1 MKRIIKNKSVLHRMI
16 ALVMSV
22 VMILT
27 LVAIDSHFSLSA
39 EEPTPK
45 SLPVKEID
53 IAELI
58 KNKSEKD
65 NNEDWYYSEEVNV
78 KFTLNNTTDNIK
90 KEDVLY
96 MFCDGDVL
104 DSLSTPTDTTKCI
117 KLEKEEVLNNIAKP
131 NKYAFYYA
139 VYDEEDNKTE
149 QYKLIGTITVY
160 IDKDAPSVDSVT
172 VIGNKNKVRPK
183 TGYYLLNGLNTADKA
198 KIEIKVSDAPGETA
212 SGIDKVECED
222 NYGSITTIEADD
234 KGKFFFEVPDD
245 YNTRT
250 FKFRAIDK
258 AKNKGDYSEVLT
270 FNTVKSK
277 PAVNNCET
285 KAVSNGYFNNMN
297 FILSKT
303 DIQVK
308 VDKWLP
314 SDKADYTLRYKFIKK
329 GEEINADNCV
339 EKAIDSEPTYFTV
352 PVDPKATNPFN
363 TEGSVIKSVI
373 VSIVDEFENESDW
386 KDLNGNYVFVD
397 SQTPTI
403 SVEGYSGDW
412 KKELNLTV
420 KASNKYSYISAIGYE
435 VNGIS
440 KEMKS
445 QVNSFSK
452 DASISVVKGNTSES
466 NENIIKL
473 PEGASNIEF
482 YATSV
487 TGIKGTTQVTA
498 KIDTTPPT
506 ITASTTVGT
515 TMIGEKEYYA
525 FMNDDDK
532 ISFSWA
538 DAHAGVTADANHV
551 KAILIQEDVPENDEE
566 DEKGTPLKVIFDGA
580 GQAYVYIKD
589 VTPGLYRLK
598 LKVTDNAGNE
608 GKINACDE
616 YNLGHNIMLNKEGT
630 NVSANISAL
639 AVESIKDKKDVEITE
654 NDQISAKEVVVTFK
668 AKGDFITDGED
679 VVIFD
684 NGVKIPS
691 GKYVV
696 SSEGKPGEFRTLKL
710 TYKISGEDNQGKHN
724 LKMYVKSHGKV
735 VSNINEYNVS
745 DEFSFIYDLE
755 APKLEINSR
764 PEKYN
769 NGNATIEF
777 TPKDIYGSVA
787 TIHVEGIRQTKKL
800 GSDGKLETND
810 IPFSADY
817 NSSVRKKTYTEEG
830 FYTVDIWAEDEAGN
844 NGEKKRVSFI
854 IDHSEPVLTY
864 TDTTTDPSATYLGKQ
879 YVNITIKDAYG
890 ISAEDVELFVNSVS
904 YDKED
909 TVKTAYKFEQKNPNT
924 ITARVKLAELKG
936 KANKHLIKVNG
947 TDKAGNSI
955 EKENRDK
962 LAVRNYFID
971 STEPSVMIDPI
982 PEDKND
988 GYYKK
993 NVSFDLHVTEQF
1005 DNSIMQSFNKN
1016 HKLVITDNKGT
1027 GKTKTYSFNT
1037 NDYTCYPT
1045 YTEEGEYELSIE
1057 VTDACGNVMTT
1068 DTYFFI
1074 DKTKPEVALGSVNAI
1089 NNSAVSVPMTLTDNM
1104 KGAKYKVHVVRT
1116 DASGNVVFEGVQE
1129 NGVWDGTDFS
1139 KSLSFGDDGDYLV
1152 TVTAEDKAGNKSE
1165 EASVKFRIDRTAPV
1179 ISISGVQDKQATTC
1193 TATISIDEAF
1203 SFTFE
1208 GRSLPNDAISVTIT
1222 KKTDGSS
1229 AANVA
1234 TMNTTNFSVGNPHSA
1249 SFNVT
1254 EDGEYTITANAKDLA
1269 GNVAASVT
1277 KTFKVDS
1284 KAPIVKVTAYDKDSN
1299 AVSSYDAVGSK
1310 DNEEANYVDMTL
1322 SVEESFFTTNNVK
1335 IVVKKDGSDV
1345 SSAYFTNYGNS
1356 STISTGSQRFT
1367 EDGAY
1372 NITITAQDEI
1382 GNKAEDFNMVFT
1394 VDNTAPEIK
1403 ATDKLAKLLGKAE
1416 GEDGNLLLNAEDF
1429 ADILDKGYDAL
1440 WNISDTSVFNVDAKL
1455 DGVDFVDFSD
1465 LADGYH
1471 KLVATVTDELG
1482 HVTVNEFE
1490 FTYDG
1495 TAPRIIITGVE
1506 DGETLREPFTM
1517 SIGLENEEDII
1528 SSIVINGNTIDPSLY
1543 QANNKYEM
1551 QVEEYATYTIEVEAK
1566 DKAGNVATTFNKD
1579 TGKPFTF
1586 KLSEKLSPVMLI
1598 IIILAVILLLAL
1610 LIFIIIAGKRKK
1622 RNAA

>member
-1 MKRIIKNKSVLHRMI
+1 MKRIIKDNSVLHRMI

-65 NNEDWYYSEEVNV
+65 NNEERYYSEEVNV

-96 MFCDGDVL
+96 MFCD
-104 DSLSTPTDTTKCI
+104 DSVSTTTDPEKYI
-117 KLEKEEVLNNIAKP
+117 KLDIEEELKDITKP

-183 TGYYLLNGLNTADKA
+183 TGYYLLNGLNIADKA

-234 KGKFFFEVPDD
+234 NGKFFFEVPDD

-258 AKNKGDYSEVLT
+258 AKNKGDYSEILT

-339 EKAIDSEPTYFTV
+339 EKTIDSEPTYFTV

-373 VSIVDEFENESDW
+373 VSIVDEFENESGW

-397 SQTPTI
+397 SQAPTI
-403 SVEGYSGDW
+403 SVDGQSPYWVRDL
-412 KKELNLTV
+412 KLTV
-420 KASNKYSYISAIGYE
+420 DASTKYSYLSTLGYI
-435 VNGIS
+435 VNGVDKQLKNNIY
-440 KEMKS
+440 
-445 QVNSFSK
+445 SFSS
-452 DASISVVKGNTSES
+452 DASITVEKGDSINCGDEMI
-466 NENIIKL
+466 NL
-473 PEGASNIEF
+473 PDGETDITF

-487 TGIKGTTQVTA
+487 TGVTGKYPITA
-498 KIDTTPPT
+498 KIDTTPPEVT
-506 ITASTTVGT
+506 VSTSVAT
-515 TMIGEKEYYA
+515 TTTDGKECYA
-525 FMNDDDK
+525 FMNDNDEVD
-532 ISFSWA
+532 FSWT
-538 DAHAGVTADANHV
+538 DTHSGVTLDSDHV
-551 KAILIQEDVPENDEE
+551 KAKFVKA
-566 DEKGTPLKVIFDGA
+566 EKKKGDKDYDLKVIFDGTSSA
-580 GQAYVYIKD
+580 HVTAMD
-589 VTPGLYRLK
+589 VPNGLYK
-598 LKVTDNAGNE
+598 LVITIIDNAGNE
-608 GKINACDE
+608 IVVNACDDDHLK
-616 YNLGHNIMLNKEGT
+616 YNIMVNRGGGEKLT
-630 NVSANISAL
+630 A
-639 AVESIKDKKDVEITE
+639 D
-654 NDQISAKEVVVTFK
+654 ISAKAINTQKGGKNIDVAAGDHISSEEVIVTFK
-668 AKGDFITDGED
+668 AVGDYIAEED
-679 VVIFD
+679 VVILD
-684 NGVKIPS
+684 NNTVIPS
-691 GKYVV
+691 TEYEYSSSGV
-696 SSEGKPGEFRTLKL
+696 SNVERTLTL
-710 TYKISGEDNQGKHN
+710 EYKISGVEKSKLHT
-724 LKMYVKSHGKV
+724 LKLYVKSHGK
-735 VSNINEYNVS
+735 NVES
-745 DEFSFIYDLE
+745 VDDYDKSSEFSFLYDLVRPTLSIKSAPE
-755 APKLEINSR
+755 A
-764 PEKYN
+764 YN
-769 NGNATIEF
+769 NGKATIKFDHDDKTGEV
-777 TPKDIYGSVA
+777 VA
-787 TIHVEGIRQTKKL
+787 THIEGKRVVKSF
-800 GSDGKLETND
+800 GPDGKVETKEEDVVKEYNANTHTASFD
-810 IPFSADY
+810 GEGVYTLNVWSEDKAG
-817 NSSVRKKTYTEEG
+817 NSSKS
-830 FYTVDIWAEDEAGN
+830 
-844 NGEKKRVSFI
+844 EKAVFT
-854 IDHSEPVLTY
+854 IDKGEPVLTY

-909 TVKTAYKFEQKNPNT
+909 TAKTAYKFVQKNPNT

-947 TDKAGNSI
+947 MDKAGNSI

-1057 VTDACGNVMTT
+1057 VTDACGNIMTT

-1234 TMNTTNFSVGNPHSA
+1234 TMNTTNFSAGNPHSA
-1249 SFNVT
+1249 SFIVT

-1299 AVSSYDAVGSK
+1299 AVSNYDAVGSK

-1345 SSAYFTNYGNS
+1345 SSAYFTNYGNT

-1403 ATDKLAKLLGKAE
+1403 ATDKLEKLLRKAE

-1517 SIGLENEEDII
+1517 TIGLENEADII

-1586 KLSEKLSPVMLI
+1586 KLSEKLSPVILI

>member
-1 MKRIIKNKSVLHRMI
+1 MKRIIKDNSVLHRMI

-39 EEPTPK
+39 EEPAPDPV
-45 SLPVKEID
+45 LPVKEID
-53 IAELI
+53 IAGLI
-58 KNKSEKD
+58 ENKTKEN
-65 NNEDWYYSEEVNV
+65 NNEDWYYNEEVNV
-78 KFTLNNTTDNIK
+78 KFTLKNTTENIK

-96 MFCDGDVL
+96 MFCDEDVP
-104 DSLSTPTDTTKCI
+104 DSLSTPTDPAKYI
-117 KLEKEEVLNNIAKP
+117 KLDTEAEEELKDITKP

-139 VYDEEDNKTE
+139 LYDKKNNKTE
-149 QYKLIGTITVY
+149 QYKLIGTITVG
-160 IDKDAPSVDSVT
+160 IDKGAPNVTASVHGEDSEV
-172 VIGNKNKVRPK
+172 KDK
-183 TGYYLLNGLNTADKA
+183 TTYYALNCLSEGKA
-198 KIEIKVSDAPGETA
+198 RVLISVSDDPTA
-212 SGIDKVECED
+212 LSTGIDKVVYSMNGGEEKE
-222 NYGSITTIEADD
+222 ITTKSGDYYV
-234 KGKFFFEVPDD
+234 FEVPDKSAT
-245 YNTRT
+245 Y
-250 FKFRAIDK
+250 KFGAYDK
-258 AKNKGDYSEVLT
+258 AKNS
-270 FNTVKSK
+270 
-277 PAVNNCET
+277 CW
-285 KAVSNGYFNNMN
+285 
-297 FILSKT
+297 T
-303 DIQVK
+303 DEYQFVGI
-308 VDKWLP
+308 
-314 SDKADYTLRYKFIKK
+314 DKAPGISDANISATKTGSSGSLSFVMSGEDTTVTVWVKDASLNYINYILRYKFIKNGESYSADNSMTTPVTK
-329 GEEINADNCV
+329 SYSGIFKIPAKLDDIGAFNKTGEEHQLKNVIYCV
-339 EKAIDSEPTYFTV
+339 E
-352 PVDPKATNPFN
+352 
-363 TEGSVIKSVI
+363 
-373 VSIVDEFENESDW
+373 DEFGNKTAWE
-386 KDLNGNYVFVD
+386 DLKGRIVFVD
-397 SQTPTI
+397 NEGPDLK
-403 SVEGYSGDW
+403 VENVPATW
-412 KKELNLTV
+412 AQRANITV
-420 KASNKYSYISAIGYE
+420 SADSKYSYLESLKYSFNSTAGSWSGTIAGNLE
-435 VNGIS
+435 EFTHS
-440 KEMKS
+440 KK
-445 QVNSFSK
+445 V
-452 DASISVVKGNTSES
+452 SVQKGNTWEGDADT
-466 NENIIKL
+466 IYL
-473 PEGASNIEF
+473 PEGETDVTF
-482 YATSV
+482 TATSWTDV
-487 TGIKGTTQVTA
+487 EKNVKKTFYIDATA
-498 KIDTTPPT
+498 PT
-506 ITASTTVGT
+506 VTASTDVRTTVYNEETYYNFIFNSDKVTFGWYDEYSKVPKDADHVLAYLVSEKNPKLKVPLDVEFS
-515 TMIGEKEYYA
+515 GEGDSASVSVMKAEGGIY
-525 FMNDDDK
+525 
-532 ISFSWA
+532 SL
-538 DAHAGVTADANHV
+538 GVTIIDRAGNTADINLYEKGYLKHKIIVNKPENKPIVNISV
-551 KAILIQEDVPENDEE
+551 KANDTIKQESQIDVKEGDHVSAKEIVATYVAEGDFIDEKDLILYDNEKKLESGDYSCSI
-566 DEKGTPLKVIFDGA
+566 DEKGIHRTL
-580 GQAYVYIKD
+580 
-589 VTPGLYRLK
+589 T
-598 LKVTDNAGNE
+598 
-608 GKINACDE
+608 
-616 YNLGHNIMLNKEGT
+616 
-630 NVSANISAL
+630 
-639 AVESIKDKKDVEITE
+639 ITY
-654 NDQISAKEVVVTFK
+654 TF
-668 AKGDFITDGED
+668 
-679 VVIFD
+679 
-684 NGVKIPS
+684 S
-691 GKYVV
+691 GKN
-696 SSEGKPGEFRTLKL
+696 GAHTLKL
-710 TYKISGEDNQGKHN
+710 LAHI
-724 LKMYVKSHGKV
+724 HGKV
-735 VSNINEYNVS
+735 VATEDDYESRT
-745 DEFSFIYDLE
+745 EFSFLYDLTRPTLSIKSAPE
-755 APKLEINSR
+755 A
-764 PEKYN
+764 YN
-769 NGNATIEF
+769 NGKATIKF
-777 TPKDIYGSVA
+777 DHGDKTGQVVA
-787 TIHVEGIRQTKKL
+787 THIEGKRVVKNF
-800 GSDGKLETND
+800 GPDGKVETKEEDVVKEYNANTHTASFD
-810 IPFSADY
+810 GEGVYTLNVWSEDKAG
-817 NSSVRKKTYTEEG
+817 NSSKS
-830 FYTVDIWAEDEAGN
+830 
-844 NGEKKRVSFI
+844 EKAVFT
-854 IDHSEPVLTY
+854 IDKGEPVLTY

-909 TVKTAYKFEQKNPNT
+909 TAKTAYKFVQKNPNT

-947 TDKAGNSI
+947 MDKAGNSI

-1299 AVSSYDAVGSK
+1299 AVSNYDAVGSK

-1345 SSAYFTNYGNS
+1345 SSAYFTNYGNT

-1403 ATDKLAKLLGKAE
+1403 ATDKLEKLLRKAE

-1517 SIGLENEEDII
+1517 TIGLENEADII

-1610 LIFIIIAGKRKK
+1610 LIFIIVAGKRKK